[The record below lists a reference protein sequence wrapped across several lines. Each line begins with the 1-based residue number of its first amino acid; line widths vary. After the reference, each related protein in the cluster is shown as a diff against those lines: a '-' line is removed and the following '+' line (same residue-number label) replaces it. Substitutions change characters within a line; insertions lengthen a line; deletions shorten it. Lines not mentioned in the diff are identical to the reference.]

1 MNIYSNKLFIG
12 IAIIVLILIIAYVF
26 NKYEGFGNTDY
37 ATAYKF
43 DPENKIKFIDIVK
56 PECENIKLQNIL
68 DMLTG
73 DSYKNQKN
81 VSVVYKEYIT
91 KSNITNPIDRLKLL
105 FKIMGVS
112 NLLEINDENSP
123 YISTILMYH
132 GGFDINTDCKLGW

>member
-1 MNIYSNKLFIG
+1 M
-12 IAIIVLILIIAYVF
+12 
-26 NKYEGFGNTDY
+26 
-37 ATAYKF
+37 
-43 DPENKIKFIDIVK
+43 
-56 PECENIKLQNIL
+56 KLQNIL

-73 DSYKNQKN
+73 DSYKTQKN
-81 VSVVYKEYIT
+81 VSSVYIDYIT

-123 YISTILMYH
+123 YIATILMYH